1 MLTLRNEN
9 LTLCVD
15 PFGAQMMELRSRQGT
30 QFLWN
35 GDEKYWRD
43 RAPVLFPYVARLTD
57 GCYTLCGER
66 YSMDIHGF
74 AKDSVFSIEEQ
85 SADSVTFCLRQTPET
100 LRQYP
105 FHFAFRVC
113 YVLRGWTVHVMYSVC
128 NEDEKELP
136 FGIGGHP
143 GFRIPLT
150 GSTGF
155 EDYKLCFSQPCLP
168 DRIGFTGDCYL
179 NGQTEFFP
187 LEDSTT
193 IRLRHELFDEDAIV
207 LKNMARCV
215 SLCSEKT
222 GKSVTVAYPQMPY
235 LGIWHMPH
243 TDAPYVCIEP
253 WASLPS
259 RQDVVEELSCK
270 SDLIHLAPGAKYE
283 NQWSITITEE
293 KECMM

>member
-57 GCYTLCGER
+57 GCYTLYGER

-105 FHFAFRVC
+105 FHFAFR
-113 YVLRGWTVHVMYSVC
+113 
-128 NEDEKELP
+128 
-136 FGIGGHP
+136 
-143 GFRIPLT
+143 
-150 GSTGF
+150 
-155 EDYKLCFSQPCLP
+155 
-168 DRIGFTGDCYL
+168 DRQHWL
-179 NGQTEFFP
+179 
-187 LEDSTT
+187 
-193 IRLRHELFDEDAIV
+193 
-207 LKNMARCV
+207 
-215 SLCSEKT
+215 
-222 GKSVTVAYPQMPY
+222 
-235 LGIWHMPH
+235 
-243 TDAPYVCIEP
+243 
-253 WASLPS
+253 
-259 RQDVVEELSCK
+259 
-270 SDLIHLAPGAKYE
+270 
-283 NQWSITITEE
+283 
-293 KECMM
+293 